1 MGEADRMS
9 DELLVSTLTSLGRE
23 VGYPPTPSLV
33 SAVTARLETDRAGRA
48 RPALPRTA
56 LWGRR
61 RTLVLVAIGVLA
73 LLGLAAAARLTIGA
87 FEIRVQPDASPSA
100 SQPPVEPD
108 VLGRPLPAAEA
119 VAIAGFDPP
128 LPAGPAP
135 DEVYIV
141 DSPFGDPGL
150 VFAWRPGE
158 RYPRIAGTE
167 WGRLLM
173 VFQGDDEQ
181 VVKTVERFEDVDE
194 VRVDGRR
201 AYWIDVPH
209 EIVFETERGTETFSV
224 TGNVLIWHV
233 GDLAYRLETSIGR
246 PDAIS
251 VAGSVR

>member
-1 MGEADRMS
+1 MGEPHRMS
-9 DELLVSTLTSLGRE
+9 DERLAGALMSLGRE
-23 VGYPPTPSLV
+23 VAYPPTPSLV
-33 SAVTARLETDRAGRA
+33 SAVTARLETDRARRA
-48 RPALPRTA
+48 RPAFPRMA

-61 RTLVLVAIGVLA
+61 RTLVLVAIGLLA

-87 FEIRVQPDASPSA
+87 FEIRVQPQVTPSV
-100 SQPPVEPD
+100 SLPPVDPD

-135 DEVYIV
+135 DEIYVV

-150 VFAWRPGE
+150 VFAWLPDE

-167 WGRLLM
+167 WGQLLM

-194 VRVDGRR
+194 VRVSGRR
-201 AYWIDVPH
+201 AYWIAVPH
-209 EIVFETERGTETFSV
+209 EIVFETDRGSETFSV
-224 TGNVLIWHV
+224 TGNVLIWHE
-233 GDLAYRLETSIGR
+233 GDLAYRLETSLGR
-246 PDAIS
+246 PASIS
-251 VAGSVR
+251 VAESVR